1 MYEYCVEK
9 EILYNAQLGR
19 YTSYGISVFL
29 VEEKFREKLDYFSDV
44 FLDEKKASDF
54 VLLCNELELEPVH
67 LAEVIEDT
75 LLSGK

>member
-9 EILYNAQLGR
+9 EILYNSQLGR

-44 FLDEKKASDF
+44 FLDEKE
-54 VLLCNELELEPVH
+54 VLPEWLIPINLQ
-67 LAEVIEDT
+67 VIHREGHT
-75 LLSGK
+75 VIGLRRVLV